1 MSNPTLTVELA
12 RAALKHGGVVY
23 CSDTHEEN
31 RAVML
36 REETTIWSPEEGDE
50 TAFSFRLYQ
59 EPFRMVVKGRDLGR
73 FTYRENVHYSGPS

>member
-1 MSNPTLTVELA
+1 MSQTVLTPELA
-12 RAALKHGGVVY
+12 REALKHGGVVY
-23 CSDTHEEN
+23 CNDTHEEN

-50 TAFSFRLYQ
+50 PAFSFKLYQ
-59 EPFRMVVKGRDLGR
+59 KPFRMVVKERDLAR